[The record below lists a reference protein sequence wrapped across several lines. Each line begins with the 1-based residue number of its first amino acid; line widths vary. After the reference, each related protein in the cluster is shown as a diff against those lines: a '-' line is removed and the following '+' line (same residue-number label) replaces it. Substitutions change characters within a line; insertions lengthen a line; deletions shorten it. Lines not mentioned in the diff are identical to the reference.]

1 MTLGVHYESPSGLK
15 PFKVP
20 RPHWHD
26 PVSNVTRGGEV
37 GECTLL
43 GFVPR
48 VDSFEV
54 STVGEAVLCP
64 EGFAGWFGVY
74 VQGGDVFTYGVPVSF
89 VENVSP

>member
-1 MTLGVHYESPSGLK
+1 MTLGVHYESPSDN

-43 GFVPR
+43 GFVPKVHS
-48 VDSFEV
+48 VDV
-54 STVGEAVLCP
+54 STVEDAVLSP
-64 EGFAGWFGVY
+64 EELAGWFSVY
-74 VQGGDVFTYGVPVSF
+74 VQGGDMFTYGVPVSF

>member
-1 MTLGVHYESPSGLK
+1 MTLGVHYESLLGDR
-15 PFKVP
+15 FKVP

-43 GFVPR
+43 GFVPQ

-54 STVGEAVLCP
+54 STVEDAVLSP
-64 EGFAGWFGVY
+64 EELAGWFSVY
-74 VQGGDVFTYGVPVSF
+74 VQGGDMFTYGAPISC
-89 VENVSP
+89 VETVSP

>member
-1 MTLGVHYESPSGLK
+1 MTLGVHYESPSDN

-26 PVSNVTRGGEV
+26 VDSNVTRGGEI

-43 GFVPR
+43 GFVLGLKFF
-48 VDSFEV
+48 DV
-54 STVGEAVLCP
+54 STVEEAVLSP
-64 EGFAGWFGVY
+64 EDVAGWFGVFARS
-74 VQGGDVFTYGVPVSF
+74 GDVFTYGVPVSF